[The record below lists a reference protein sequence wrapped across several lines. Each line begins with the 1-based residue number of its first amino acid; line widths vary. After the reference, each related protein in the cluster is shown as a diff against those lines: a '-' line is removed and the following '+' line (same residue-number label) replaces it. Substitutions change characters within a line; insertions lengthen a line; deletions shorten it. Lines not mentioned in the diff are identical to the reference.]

1 MKKKIFLLV
10 SILFMAILIFSGLS
24 YAEGYL
30 YKQNIENYKP
40 LSLVTSREYKFL
52 LGTAPFAN
60 GLEAGYKKLW
70 DMAKTIAKEKGFQV
84 KENEDAF
91 KIGVSAKIY
100 MDTQDALL
108 RAEGYVLRKQ
118 IKYKK
123 GKPTTSYK
131 FTAKF
136 ISPNLY
142 KVLGTSF
149 PLPSQVKSSRKIEE
163 NISLD
168 KNGNL
173 RSYFENAIKVKT
185 KKELCKDTFGSWK
198 KLFLGLGNTCINDD
212 VKLLPRVAY
221 SYKVEPGVIL
231 FGDGVKGEV
240 EIELWTHEIG
250 GTPFTG
256 EFSFT
261 IKTKDYYN
269 IEDALKN
276 SEDFYKAFATAA
288 FDFAPKDAFKWKGSK
303 VRVLFNMPVEK

>member
-1 MKKKIFLLV
+1 MKKKSLLLISV
-10 SILFMAILIFSGLS
+10 LSLLILLFSGFS

-30 YKQNIENYKP
+30 YQQNIEKYQP

-52 LGTAPFAN
+52 LGTTPFVN
-60 GLEAGYKKLW
+60 GLDNGYKKLW
-70 DMAKTIAKEKGFQV
+70 EIAKAVAKEKGFQV

-91 KIGVSAKIY
+91 KVGISAKIY

-108 RAEGYVLRKQ
+108 RVAGYVLRKQ

-136 ISPNLY
+136 ISPDLY

-149 PLPSQVKSSRKIEE
+149 PLPVGIKSSRKIEE
-163 NISLD
+163 NVSLD

-198 KLFLGLGNTCINDD
+198 ALFLGLGNTCMANE
-212 VKLLPRVAY
+212 VKLIPRVAY

-240 EIELWTHEIG
+240 EIELWTHELG
-250 GTPFTG
+250 GAPFTG

-261 IKTKDYYN
+261 IKTKDYYKVKN
-269 IEDALKN
+269 ALKN
-276 SEDFYKAFATAA
+276 SEDFYRAFASAA
-288 FDFAPKDAFKWKGSK
+288 FNFAPKDAFKWKGSK